1 MESRKEVTGVMRWV
15 VVVGEGLIALDRIVA
30 VGRVDAAPI
39 KRLLRVVPADRLI
52 VLTGGK
58 KRETAV
64 ILDSGHVVVTAMPLV
79 ELRRRLD
86 RAQQGDRV
94 LGLNGGDTDEQSET
108 LVG

>member
-1 MESRKEVTGVMRWV
+1 MRWV

-39 KRLLRVVPADRLI
+39 KRLLRVVPADRLV

-64 ILDSGHVVVTAMPLV
+64 ILDSGHVVVTAMPLA
-79 ELRRRLD
+79 ELRRRLA
-86 RAQQGDRV
+86 RAQQSDGL

>member
-1 MESRKEVTGVMRWV
+1 MKWV

-30 VGRVDAAPI
+30 IGRVDAAPV
-39 KRLLRVVPADRLI
+39 KRLLRVVPAAQLV

-64 ILDSGHVVVTAMPLV
+64 ILDSGHVVVTAMPLA
-79 ELRRRLD
+79 ELRRRLA
-86 RAQQGDRV
+86 RAQQSDGL
-94 LGLNGGDTDEQSET
+94 LGLNGGETDEQSKP